1 MADYFSDFDSTVVKN
16 LIGKFGNGQHEDE
29 NKYLKISQV
38 KRANHIIMK
47 KGLLRN
53 APNVKLSDPRT

>member
-1 MADYFSDFDSTVVKN
+1 MADYFSDFDSTIVKN
-16 LIGKFGNGQHEDE
+16 LIGKFENGQRAEE
-29 NKYLKISQV
+29 NKNLQISQV

-53 APNVKLSDPRT
+53 APNVKLLNPRT